1 MDRAAFEEHLR
12 NPAYRGAAE
21 EGGHDGIAGGAPCG
35 DVVRFSVRVEGDRVS
50 GVSFDAS
57 GCGAMVAAG
66 SAAASLV
73 AEASVVEAARVGPQ
87 EIAAELGGLSP
98 GKLHAADLAADALAR
113 ALGSAVFAGADVP
126 ARPDRTLVAM
136 SGGVDSA
143 VAALACRDGGEG
155 DVVAVTLEL
164 WRDEEGDAEGSC
176 CSASA
181 VIRARRVARALGIPH
196 FTLDLREDFRREV
209 VDPWI
214 QGHRDGQTPNPCI
227 RCNGGLRLDAM
238 IAFADR
244 LGAARLATGHYA
256 RREAGGRLLTGADA
270 SKDQSYMLS
279 ALSADSV
286 ERMHFP
292 LGMLTK
298 DQVRERARKAGL
310 EVASTPDSQDLC
322 FLAGVGRTAFL
333 RRFGQMGEK
342 RGPIVLSD
350 GTVVG
355 EHAGAHRFTV
365 GQRRGLDVGGLPEP
379 VYVLETDVRANVVT
393 VGTRDELVRDEIQL
407 TDLRLSE
414 EPEAVS
420 TVRLRSHAPA
430 VGCRLEGTRI
440 QLEQAVVA
448 PAPGQTAVFLRGDR
462 VVGCATIA

>member
-1 MDRAAFEEHLR
+1 M
-12 NPAYRGAAE
+12 
-21 EGGHDGIAGGAPCG
+21 AGGAPCG
-35 DVVRFSVRVEGDRVS
+35 DLVRFSVRVEGDRVA

-73 AEASVVEAARVGPQ
+73 AEATVLEAARVGPQ

-126 ARPDRTLVAM
+126 VHPDRTLVAM

-143 VAALACRDGGEG
+143 VAAMACRDDGKG

-214 QGHRDGQTPNPCI
+214 QGHREGLTPNPCI
-227 RCNGGLRLDAM
+227 RCNGSLRLDAM

-244 LGAARLATGHYA
+244 LGAGKLATGHYA
-256 RREAGGRLLTGADA
+256 RLDAGGGLLTGADA

-279 ALSADSV
+279 GLSADSV
-286 ERMHFP
+286 SRMRFP
-292 LGMLTK
+292 LGTMTK
-298 DQVRERARKAGL
+298 DQVRGRARKAGL

-333 RRFGQMGEK
+333 RRFGQLGEQ
-342 RGPIVLSD
+342 RGPIVLRD

-355 EHAGAHRFTV
+355 EHGGAHRFTV

-414 EPEAVS
+414 KPEAVS

>member
-1 MDRAAFEEHLR
+1 M
-12 NPAYRGAAE
+12 
-21 EGGHDGIAGGAPCG
+21 AGGAPCG
-35 DVVRFSVRVEGDRVS
+35 DLVRFSVRVEGDRVA

-73 AEASVVEAARVGPQ
+73 AEADVVEAARVGPQ

-126 ARPDRTLVAM
+126 VHPDRTLVAM

-143 VAALACRDGGEG
+143 VAAMACRDDGKG

-214 QGHRDGQTPNPCI
+214 QGHREGLTPNPCI
-227 RCNGGLRLDAM
+227 RCNGSLRLDAM

-244 LGAARLATGHYA
+244 LGAGKLATGHYA
-256 RREAGGRLLTGADA
+256 RLDTGGGLLTGADA

-279 ALSADSV
+279 GLSADSV
-286 ERMHFP
+286 SRMRFP
-292 LGMLTK
+292 LGAMTK
-298 DQVRERARKAGL
+298 DQVRDRARKAGL

-333 RRFGQMGEK
+333 RRFGQLGEQ
-342 RGPIVLSD
+342 RGPIVLRD

-355 EHAGAHRFTV
+355 EHGGAHRFTV

-379 VYVLETDVRANVVT
+379 VYVLETDIRANVVT

-414 EPEAVS
+414 KPEAVS

-440 QLEQAVVA
+440 RLEQAVVA

>member
-12 NPAYRGAAE
+12 HPACRGASV

-35 DVVRFSVRVEGDRVS
+35 DLVRFSLRVEGGRVAD
-50 GVSFDAS
+50 VSFDAS
-57 GCGAMVAAG
+57 GCGAMIAAG
-66 SAAASLV
+66 SAAATLI
-73 AEASVVEAARVGPQ
+73 EDTTVVEAATVGPE

-98 GKLHAADLAADALAR
+98 GKLHAADLVADALAR
-113 ALGSAVFAGADVP
+113 ALGSAVFGGGDAP
-126 ARPDRTLVAM
+126 SRPDRTLVAM

-143 VAALACRDGGEG
+143 VAALACRDEG
-155 DVVAVTLEL
+155 DGDVLAVTLEL

-181 VIRARRVARALGIPH
+181 VIRARRVARSLGIPH
-196 FTLDLREDFRREV
+196 FTLDLRGEFRREV

-214 QGHRDGQTPNPCI
+214 EAHRKGLTPNPCI
-227 RCNGGLRLDAM
+227 RCNGAVRLDAM
-238 IAFADR
+238 IDFADR
-244 LGAARLATGHYA
+244 LGAGHLATGHYA
-256 RREAGGRLLTGADA
+256 RVDAGGGLLTGADRA
-270 SKDQSYMLS
+270 KDQSYMLS
-279 ALSADSV
+279 ALSSKSV
-286 ERMHFP
+286 ARMRFP
-292 LGMLTK
+292 LGALTK
-298 DQVRERARKAGL
+298 DQVRDRARDAGL

-333 RRFGQMGEK
+333 RRFGQLGEE
-342 RGPIVLSD
+342 RGPIKLRD

-379 VYVLETDVRANVVT
+379 VYVLETDVRTNVVT
-393 VGTRDELVRDEIQL
+393 VGKREELVRDEIQL

-440 QLEQAVVA
+440 RLEQAVVA